1 MLRKKRHVAAEIVAK
16 LDQAD
21 ELVAQGKTQN
31 EIAQALDISVM
42 TFHRWRKAWPHRL
55 PTDIPALEVLNGGG
69 NQPERHRLNRIA
81 ELEVEN
87 GRLRKLVTDL
97 LLERMKLSDE
107 LRANPKL
114 GGSKRDPT

>member
-1 MLRKKRHVAAEIVAK
+1 MLKNKRHIAAEIAAK

-31 EIAQALDISVM
+31 EIAQALGISVM
-42 TFHRWRKAWPHRL
+42 TFHRWRKAWPQRL
-55 PTDIPALEVLNGGG
+55 PTDIPALEVLSGG
-69 NQPERHRLNRIA
+69 NHPERHRLSRIA

-87 GRLRKLVTDL
+87 TRLRKLVTDL

-114 GGSKRDPT
+114 GGSKRDPM